1 MAICAIENNKTRKE
15 DRKQGMGTHYFM
27 ICKGL
32 TKKVTFEKTPK
43 ESEAVRHVV
52 IWGESM

>member
-1 MAICAIENNKTRKE
+1 
-15 DRKQGMGTHYFM
+15 MGWGIDTHYFT

-52 IWGESM
+52 IWEESM

>member
-1 MAICAIENNKTRKE
+1 
-15 DRKQGMGTHYFM
+15 MGWGIDTHYFT

-52 IWGESM
+52 IWEESI